1 MGWEKSIKYLW
12 IIMTLNTVFGVIGI
26 LMDNEMSSGAVGNLV
41 ICSIIIST
49 KIICRKI
56 DSLEEGITAN
66 RGS

>member
-12 IIMTLNTVFGVIGI
+12 IIMTLNTVFGVLGI
-26 LMDNEMSSGAVGNLV
+26 LTENEMSAGAVGNLV

-56 DSLEEGITAN
+56 DSLEGRVTAN
-66 RGS
+66 KES